1 MDFKEGGREDVDW
14 IYLYQ
19 DMVQWR
25 ALVKMVIKLR
35 VP

>member
-1 MDFKEGGREDVDW
+1 VGGIEWIGLSQDRDW
-14 IYLYQ
+14 
-19 DMVQWR
+19 WR